1 MDNSQPRRYFTQR
14 NTSLPPK
21 TVRSEM
27 STIVE
32 DLDQKEQE
40 QRRLSV
46 MHEKK
51 ALIDAILTMESS
63 GSMIKSNRPGGFTV
77 NLLNSKLKG

>member
-1 MDNSQPRRYFTQR
+1 
-14 NTSLPPK
+14 
-21 TVRSEM
+21 M

-46 MHEKK
+46 MHEKR

-63 GSMIKSNRPGGFTV
+63 GSMIKSNRSGGFRV
-77 NLLNSKLKG
+77 KLLNSKLKG

>member
-1 MDNSQPRRYFTQR
+1 
-14 NTSLPPK
+14 
-21 TVRSEM
+21 
-27 STIVE
+27 
-32 DLDQKEQE
+32 
-40 QRRLSV
+40 

-63 GSMIKSNRPGGFTV
+63 GSMIKSNRSGGFRV